1 MPQTG
6 VSAAHTS
13 SLHSAQLQYEVML
26 CTWHLTSTGSQLH
39 SWLPHHG
46 CHGWLPS
53 PCSKQ
58 QQSWRG
64 PYAFLSL
71 NHLLYLEEVFL
82 ERKKTKNQKETQ
94 LTTELFFPLYLPKS

>member
-39 SWLPHHG
+39 SWLP
-46 CHGWLPS
+46 S

-82 ERKKTKNQKETQ
+82 ERKKNKKQKETQ